1 MYEISSHNLCNN
13 RAEIIEILK
22 FLYFRYIYFSFQA
35 TTCFCFTLFFV
46 SFLAKFSSCVI
57 KMSKAIFGFSFKIL
71 FYQISIENL
80 KEKGHKSVLSSNKVQ
95 PKFCQEHLEAVKNST
110 FLYLDSIDLYFC
122 GPVEMLNNKLLS
134 LNRFFLAQDTVKK
147 RV

>member
-80 KEKGHKSVLSSNKVQ
+80 KEKGHKSVLSSNKV
-95 PKFCQEHLEAVKNST
+95 
-110 FLYLDSIDLYFC
+110 
-122 GPVEMLNNKLLS
+122 
-134 LNRFFLAQDTVKK
+134 
-147 RV
+147 